1 LLYVCIYNAHSR
13 QYYHAAS
20 TDGVLHS
27 VGVPLLAVNAGD
39 DPVVRSVPEDAAGNP
54 LVALMTT
61 HGGGHLGWFTG
72 HGLFGMRRW
81 ITAEDLVP
89 PASTAP
95 RVYEQ
100 DGWTTEEGRE
110 HLGLK
115 LTEGVERI
123 VGVEG
128 EGLMQGL

>member
-1 LLYVCIYNAHSR
+1 
-13 QYYHAAS
+13 
-20 TDGVLHS
+20 

-81 ITAEDLVP
+81 ITQPILEWLKASAEDLVP
-89 PASTAP
+89 SASTAP